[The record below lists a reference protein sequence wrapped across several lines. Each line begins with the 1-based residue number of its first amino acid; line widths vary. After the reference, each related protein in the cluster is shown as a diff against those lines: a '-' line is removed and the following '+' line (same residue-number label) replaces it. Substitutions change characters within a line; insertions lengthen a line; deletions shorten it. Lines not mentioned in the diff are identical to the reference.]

1 MVWSGRVTARTMTIV
16 ALASALLA
24 WPLGVRAA
32 PPPAP
37 GGSGGIPPATDTD
50 ARAAAKREFA
60 AGDEAYAHG
69 DFPGAAG
76 HFEAAYRYAPHP
88 AALLNAAQ
96 AWEGAKS
103 YARAAALYAQYLR
116 EAPADAAPRSAAS
129 QALKGLAPRVAEL
142 DIAAPGLT
150 DVGVDGR
157 PVDGPVVYVEPGHH
171 FVYGHKDDRVARS
184 DFDVTAGSVTPVTL
198 TPPPDLPTPP
208 PVVPSPPAPSSTPDV
223 VSPPLSAPPLET
235 RPVPASSR
243 GTHVLPPW
251 VVIVGSAATA
261 VGIAG
266 TIWSGIETEQYKSTV
281 YDPDPNAANLDA
293 GLTRQ
298 RRTNILLGATAVAAL
313 ATGAFAIWFVDWHGP
328 GGGRVGLGALP
339 SAVALRS
346 TF

>member
-16 ALASALLA
+16 ALASALVA

-32 PPPAP
+32 PPPSEP
-37 GGSGGIPPATDTD
+37 D
-50 ARAAAKREFA
+50 ARAEAKREFA

-69 DFPGAAG
+69 DFGGAAG

-103 YARAAALYAQYLR
+103 YARAATLYAQYLR
-116 EAPADAAPRSAAS
+116 EAPPDAAPRSTAS
-129 QALKGLAPRVAEL
+129 QALKQLAPKIAEL
-142 DIAAPGLT
+142 DVAAPGLT
-150 DVGVDGR
+150 DLGVDGR
-157 PVDGPVVYVEPGHH
+157 PVDSPVVYVEPGHH

-184 DFDVTAGSVTPVTL
+184 DVDVTAGSVTQVTL
-198 TPPPDLPTPP
+198 NPPPDLPTPP
-208 PVVPSPPAPSSTPDV
+208 PVVPSPPPPLPAPAV
-223 VSPPLSAPPLET
+223 VSPPLSPRPLET
-235 RPVPASSR
+235 REAPASSR

-251 VVIVGSAATA
+251 VVIAGSAVTA

-281 YDPDPNAANLDA
+281 YDPDMSVANLDA

-298 RRTNILLGATAVAAL
+298 RRTNILLSATAVAAL

-328 GGGRVGLGALP
+328 GGGHIGLGVAP
-339 SAVALRS
+339 STVALRS